1 MYVVKSTDNQKMLVE
16 RHNNKKLAIAL
27 SIVGTGLIAYHFGS
41 MKIRDKSEN
50 KIFGISIT
58 HKRWQCN

>member
-1 MYVVKSTDNQKMLVE
+1 MHMVKSTDNQKMLVE
-16 RHNNKKLAIAL
+16 KHNNEKLVITL

-41 MKIRDKSEN
+41 MKNRNKSEN
-50 KIFGISIT
+50 KIYGIGIT

>member
-1 MYVVKSTDNQKMLVE
+1 MVKSTDNRKMLVE
-16 RHNNKKLAIAL
+16 KHNNEKLVITL

-41 MKIRDKSEN
+41 MKNRDKSEN
-50 KIFGISIT
+50 KIYGIGII